1 MKAFKARTQSGN
13 TGNVTDPRTVKWV
26 QVDIDGFRLT
36 IDGSTELKQKVLIQI
51 DDGEV
56 LYTLTDS
63 LLLMLLRLSDEYMS
77 QFIEFSAE
85 KKDGKH

>member
-1 MKAFKARTQSGN
+1 
-13 TGNVTDPRTVKWV
+13 V
-26 QVDIDGFRLT
+26 QVDIDGFKMT

-51 DDGEV
+51 EDGDV

-63 LLLMLLRLSDEYMS
+63 LLLLLLSLSNEYMS
-77 QFIEFSAE
+77 QFLEFRVE